1 MVGTT
6 AATVPEM
13 QLAAQSF
20 AIFSGWS
27 AELADALQGWEMV
40 PLEIDGETAGIAA
53 LDGTEIHFVVSPEW
67 RGRAITRARA
77 RAFLAPL
84 IARRGYLTTRA
95 INPKPEQREF
105 LERIGFR
112 NTWTQQD
119 GTEHYMVTCLPF
131 ERRGVA

>member
-1 MVGTT
+1 
-6 AATVPEM
+6 M
-13 QLAAQSF
+13 QPAAQYF

-27 AELADALQGWEMV
+27 AELADALDGWEMV
-40 PLEIDGETAGIAA
+40 PLVIDGETAGIAA

-77 RAFLAPL
+77 RDFLTPL

-95 INPKPEQREF
+95 LKPTPEQREF
-105 LERIGFR
+105 LERLGFR

-119 GTEHYMVTCLPF
+119 GTEHYMLTVLPF
-131 ERRGVA
+131 DRRN